1 MSFTVSEGG
10 FEALAVAIAEIF
22 DISDGERPTEIRG
35 FRRKNGR
42 IYRFDAFY
50 PNHWRLRVNLN
61 GKGEV
66 TSYSGH
72 LRMTSERG
80 AK

>member
-1 MSFTVSEGG
+1 MSFPVSERA
-10 FEALAVAIAEIF
+10 FEGLAVAIAKIF

-35 FRRKNGR
+35 YRRKNGQ

-50 PNHWRLRVNLN
+50 PNGWRLRVNLN

-72 LRMTSERG
+72 LCLTYQGS